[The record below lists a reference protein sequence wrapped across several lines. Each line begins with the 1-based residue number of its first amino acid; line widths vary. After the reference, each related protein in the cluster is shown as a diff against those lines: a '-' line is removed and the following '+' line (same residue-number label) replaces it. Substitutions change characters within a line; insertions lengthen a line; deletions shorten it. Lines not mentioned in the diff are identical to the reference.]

1 MSIYQLARLLPLP
14 EDELQ
19 QVLDYASTLSK
30 PEAVTHFNN
39 LLGDS
44 PAVIEFISTFNA
56 RRKDPASSAAAA
68 PASST
73 ASSSKSPAKAPSKA
87 QSRETPTSSKPAAA
101 ETIEP
106 VPKWNRG
113 PKKKKAALHTPEA
126 RRVDDYAG
134 PSGKAYSK
142 KDSDLEYISQR
153 SSAPSSNRP
162 SRPASP
168 TRPASI
174 KEPTVTAKAQP
185 AAKVEE
191 PTPKKTN
198 TTAGG
203 YLISD
208 GPSKSKAKS
217 TPVSRTSTPKPASS
231 GNVTKISISGG
242 VPMAGQSTAL
252 ADLDAAIRSLEIT
265 TNPTLDKDAKSRK
278 CNCVA
283 TRHPLQAAAPNCLSC
298 GKVICLKEG
307 LGPCTFCG
315 TPLLSSDEIQAMVR
329 ELKDERGKEK
339 MAANAA
345 AHRKADVAKTP
356 APFTPPRGLDNDA
369 PSLAE
374 AAAKAREHRD
384 KLLNFQAQNAR
395 RTTVRDE
402 ASDFDVSIAMSGTGN
417 MWATPEERAKELKR
431 QQKILREME
440 WNARPEY
447 EKRQQVISI
456 DLAGR
461 RVVKTVAPIQRPVTP
476 EEEDEAEEINSR
488 ALQETSGNK
497 NAGGAFSANPLLGVA
512 MRPVYDAKG
521 KGAGAEGRAS
531 RAKGWR
537 RVQDDLDNNEGVIL
551 DGGAQ
556 GLQAVGGDEPER
568 G

>member
-1 MSIYQLARLLPLP
+1 MSIHQLSRLLPLP
-14 EDELQ
+14 DDELQ
-19 QVLDYASTLSK
+19 QLLDYASTLSK
-30 PEAVTHFNN
+30 AEAVTHFSD

-44 PAVIEFISTFNA
+44 PLAVDFISTFNA
-56 RRKDPASSAAAA
+56 RRKAPTPTPTAPPASN
-68 PASST
+68 ASSN
-73 ASSSKSPAKAPSKA
+73 PPPKAA
-87 QSRETPTSSKPAAA
+87 KPAAA
-101 ETIEP
+101 ETIQP
-106 VPKWNRG
+106 VPKWTKP
-113 PKKKKAALHTPEA
+113 PKKKKAPLHALEA
-126 RRVDDYAG
+126 RKVDDYAG
-134 PSGKAYSK
+134 PTGKAYNK

-162 SRPASP
+162 SRPNSP
-168 TRPASI
+168 PRSSVN
-174 KEPTVTAKAQP
+174 EPTAAKAQP
-185 AAKVEE
+185 TTKVEA
-191 PTPKKTN
+191 PTPKQN
-198 TTAGG
+198 TSTAGG

-208 GPSKSKAKS
+208 GPKKSKAKS
-217 TPVSRTSTPKPASS
+217 TPVSRTATPKPTSS
-231 GNVTKISISGG
+231 GNVTKILISGG

-265 TNPTLDKDAKSRK
+265 TNPTLEKDAKSRK

-283 TRHPLQAAAPNCLSC
+283 TRHPLQTAAPNCLSC
-298 GKVICLKEG
+298 GKVICLREG

-329 ELKDERGKEK
+329 ELKDERGREK

-345 AHRKADVAKTP
+345 AHRRADVAKTP
-356 APFTPPRGLDNDA
+356 APFTPPRGPDGDA

-374 AAAKAREHRD
+374 AAAKARDHRD

-402 ASDFDVSIAMSGTGN
+402 ASDFDVSGAMSGTGS

-431 QQKILREME
+431 QQKIMREME
-440 WNARPEY
+440 WNARPDY

-456 DLAGR
+456 DLSGR
-461 RVVKTVAPIQRPVTP
+461 RVVRTVAPVERPVTP
-476 EEEDEAEEINSR
+476 EENEPEDADAGVPREA
-488 ALQETSGNK
+488 SGNK
-497 NAGGAFSANPLLGVA
+497 NAGGAFSANPLLGAV

-521 KGAGAEGRAS
+521 KGAEAEGRSS
-531 RAKGWR
+531 RSKGWR
-537 RVQDDLDNNEGVIL
+537 RVQDDLDNNEAVIL
-551 DGGAQ
+551 DGGAY

>member
-56 RRKDPASSAAAA
+56 RRKDPAPPAAA
-68 PASST
+68 PASS
-73 ASSSKSPAKAPSKA
+73 ASSSSKPAPKAPS
-87 QSRETPTSSKPAAA
+87 RDTPTSSKLAAAA

-106 VPKWNRG
+106 APKWNRG
-113 PKKKKAALHTPEA
+113 QKKKKAALHTPEA
-126 RRVDDYAG
+126 RKVDDYAG
-134 PSGKAYSK
+134 PAGKAYNK

-153 SSAPSSNRP
+153 SSAPSSSRP

-168 TRPASI
+168 ARPPSI
-174 KEPTVTAKAQP
+174 REPTVTVKEQP
-185 AAKVEE
+185 PTKIEE
-191 PTPKKTN
+191 PTPKKTSS
-198 TTAGG
+198 TSGG

-217 TPVSRTSTPKPASS
+217 TPVSRTSTPKPANG

-402 ASDFDVSIAMSGTGN
+402 ASDFDVSIAMSGSGN

-476 EEEDEAEEINSR
+476 EEDEAEEPKSGV
-488 ALQETSGNK
+488 LQETSGNK
-497 NAGGAFSANPLLGVA
+497 NAGGAFSANPLLGAA

-521 KGAGAEGRAS
+521 KGADAEGRDS

>member
-1 MSIYQLARLLPLP
+1 MSIYQLAQLLPLP
-14 EDELQ
+14 DEELQ

-30 PEAVTHFNN
+30 PEAVTHFSN

-44 PAVIEFISTFNA
+44 PAVIDFISTFNG
-56 RRKDPASSAAAA
+56 RRKDPAAPAAA
-68 PASST
+68 PAPPT
-73 ASSSKSPAKAPSKA
+73 ASISKAPSKA
-87 QSRETPTSSKPAAA
+87 SKPAAS
-101 ETIEP
+101 ETIDA
-106 VPKWNRG
+106 VPKSTRG
-113 PKKKKAALHTPEA
+113 AKKKKAPIHVPEA
-126 RRVDDYAG
+126 RKVEDYAG
-134 PSGKAYSK
+134 PAGKAYNK

-162 SRPASP
+162 SRTASP
-168 TRPASI
+168 ARPTV
-174 KEPTVTAKAQP
+174 KEPTVKKAAQP
-185 AAKVEE
+185 TKVEA
-191 PTPKKTN
+191 PAPKQSN
-198 TTAGG
+198 STAAG

-208 GPSKSKAKS
+208 DPKKSKPKS
-217 TPVSRTSTPKPASS
+217 TPVSRTSTPKPANN

-265 TNPTLDKDAKSRK
+265 TNPTLEKDAKSRK

-283 TRHPLQAAAPNCLSC
+283 ARHPLQAAAPNCLSC

-329 ELKDERGKEK
+329 ELKDERGREK

-345 AHRKADVAKTP
+345 AHRRADVAKTP
-356 APFTPPRGLDNDA
+356 APFTPPRGLDSDA
-369 PSLAE
+369 PSLSE
-374 AAAKAREHRD
+374 AAAKARDHRD
-384 KLLNFQAQNAR
+384 KLLNFQAQNAK

-402 ASDFDVSIAMSGTGN
+402 AADFDVSGAMGGMGS

-431 QQKILREME
+431 QQKIMREME

-461 RVVKTVAPIQRPVTP
+461 RVIKTVAPVERPVTP
-476 EEEDEAEEINSR
+476 EEDETQDIDSGI
-488 ALQETSGNK
+488 LQETSGNK
-497 NAGGAFSANPLLGVA
+497 NAGGAFSANPLLGAV

-521 KGAGAEGRAS
+521 KGAEAEGRSS
-531 RAKGWR
+531 RSKGWR

-551 DGGAQ
+551 DGGAY

>member
-1 MSIYQLARLLPLP
+1 MSIHQLARLLPLP
-14 EDELQ
+14 DDELQ

-30 PEAVTHFNN
+30 PEAVTHFSN

-44 PAVIEFISTFNA
+44 PAVIDFISTFNA
-56 RRKDPASSAAAA
+56 RRKDPAPPAAA
-68 PASST
+68 PVPPAAST
-73 ASSSKSPAKAPSKA
+73 SKPPSKAPSKA
-87 QSRETPTSSKPAAA
+87 PKPAAA

-106 VPKWNRG
+106 VPKWNKQ
-113 PKKKKAALHTPEA
+113 PKKKKAPIHTPEA
-126 RRVDDYAG
+126 RKVDDYAG

-142 KDSDLEYISQR
+142 KDTDLEYISQR

-162 SRPASP
+162 SRPTSP
-168 TRPASI
+168 AKPSV
-174 KEPTVTAKAQP
+174 KEPTVTA
-185 AAKVEE
+185 AAPPPKVEA
-191 PTPKKTN
+191 PVPKQSN
-198 TTAGG
+198 STAGG

-208 GPSKSKAKS
+208 GPKKSKSKS
-217 TPVSRTSTPKPASS
+217 TPVSRTSTPKPTTG
-231 GNVTKISISGG
+231 GNVTKIAISGG

-265 TNPTLDKDAKSRK
+265 TNPTLDKDTKSRK

-283 TRHPLQAAAPNCLSC
+283 ARHPLQAAAPNCLSC

-329 ELKDERGKEK
+329 ELKDERGREK

-345 AHRKADVAKTP
+345 AHRRADVAKTP
-356 APFTPPRGLDNDA
+356 APFTPPRGVDTNA
-369 PSLAE
+369 PSLSE
-374 AAAKAREHRD
+374 AAAKARDHRD
-384 KLLNFQAQNAR
+384 KLLNFQAQNAK

-402 ASDFDVSIAMSGTGN
+402 AADFDVSNAMGGMGS

-431 QQKILREME
+431 QQKIMREME

-456 DLAGR
+456 DLSGR
-461 RVVKTVAPIQRPVTP
+461 RVVRTVAPVERPVTP
-476 EEEDEAEEINSR
+476 EEDETQDVDSGI
-488 ALQETSGNK
+488 LQETSGNR
-497 NAGGAFSANPLLGVA
+497 NAGGAFSTNPLLGAV

-521 KGAGAEGRAS
+521 KGAEAEGRGS
-531 RAKGWR
+531 HSKGWR

-551 DGGAQ
+551 DGGAY
-556 GLQAVGGDEPER
+556 GRQAVGGDEPEC

>member
-1 MSIYQLARLLPLP
+1 MSIYQLAQLLPLP
-14 EDELQ
+14 DEELQ

-30 PEAVTHFNN
+30 PEAVTHFSN

-44 PAVIEFISTFNA
+44 PAVIDFISTFNA
-56 RRKDPASSAAAA
+56 RRKDPAAPAAA
-68 PASST
+68 PAPPAAST
-73 ASSSKSPAKAPSKA
+73 SKAPSKA
-87 QSRETPTSSKPAAA
+87 SKPAAPA
-101 ETIEP
+101 TIDA
-106 VPKWNRG
+106 VPKSTRG
-113 PKKKKAALHTPEA
+113 PKKKKAAIHTPEA
-126 RRVDDYAG
+126 RKVDDYAG
-134 PSGKAYSK
+134 PAGKAYNK

-162 SRPASP
+162 SRTASP
-168 TRPASI
+168 ARPSI
-174 KEPTVTAKAQP
+174 KEPTVTKAAQP
-185 AAKVEE
+185 TKVEA
-191 PTPKKTN
+191 PVPKQSN
-198 TTAGG
+198 STAAG

-208 GPSKSKAKS
+208 GPKKPKPKS
-217 TPVSRTSTPKPASS
+217 TPVSRTSTPKPANS

-242 VPMAGQSTAL
+242 MPMAGQSTAL

-265 TNPTLDKDAKSRK
+265 TNPTLEKDTKSRK

-283 TRHPLQAAAPNCLSC
+283 ARHPLQAAAPNCLSC

-329 ELKDERGKEK
+329 ELKDERGREK

-345 AHRKADVAKTP
+345 AHRRADVAKTP
-356 APFTPPRGLDNDA
+356 APFTPPRGLDSDA
-369 PSLAE
+369 PSLSE
-374 AAAKAREHRD
+374 AAAKARDHRD
-384 KLLNFQAQNAR
+384 KLLNFQAQNAQ

-402 ASDFDVSIAMSGTGN
+402 AADFDVSGAMGGMGS

-431 QQKILREME
+431 QQKIMREME

-456 DLAGR
+456 DLSGR
-461 RVVKTVAPIQRPVTP
+461 RVVRTVAPVERPVTP
-476 EEEDEAEEINSR
+476 EEDEVQDVDSGI
-488 ALQETSGNK
+488 LQQTSGNK
-497 NAGGAFSANPLLGVA
+497 NAGGAFSANPLLGAV
-512 MRPVYDAKG
+512 MRPVYDTKG
-521 KGAGAEGRAS
+521 KGAEAEGRSS
-531 RAKGWR
+531 RSKGWR

-551 DGGAQ
+551 DGGAY

>member
-1 MSIYQLARLLPLP
+1 MSIYQLAQLLPLP
-14 EDELQ
+14 DEELQ

-30 PEAVTHFNN
+30 PEAVTHFSN

-44 PAVIEFISTFNA
+44 PAVIDFISTFNG
-56 RRKDPASSAAAA
+56 RRKDPAAPAAA
-68 PASST
+68 PAPPAAST
-73 ASSSKSPAKAPSKA
+73 SKA
-87 QSRETPTSSKPAAA
+87 S
-101 ETIEP
+101 
-106 VPKWNRG
+106 G
-113 PKKKKAALHTPEA
+113 PKKKKAPIHTPEA
-126 RRVDDYAG
+126 RKVEDYAG
-134 PSGKAYSK
+134 PAGKAYNK

-153 SSAPSSNRP
+153 SSAPNSNRP
-162 SRPASP
+162 SRTASP
-168 TRPASI
+168 ARPLI
-174 KEPTVTAKAQP
+174 KEPTVKKAAQP
-185 AAKVEE
+185 TKVEA
-191 PTPKKTN
+191 PAPKQSN
-198 TTAGG
+198 STAAG

-208 GPSKSKAKS
+208 DPKKSKPKS
-217 TPVSRTSTPKPASS
+217 TPVSR
-231 GNVTKISISGG
+231 G

-265 TNPTLDKDAKSRK
+265 TNPTLEKDAKSRK

-283 TRHPLQAAAPNCLSC
+283 ARHPLQAAAPNCLSC

-329 ELKDERGKEK
+329 ELKDERGREK

-345 AHRKADVAKTP
+345 AHRRADVAKTP
-356 APFTPPRGLDNDA
+356 APFTPPRGLDSDA
-369 PSLAE
+369 PSLSE
-374 AAAKAREHRD
+374 AAAKARDHRD
-384 KLLNFQAQNAR
+384 KLLNFQAQNAK

-402 ASDFDVSIAMSGTGN
+402 AADFDVSGAMGGMGS

-431 QQKILREME
+431 QQKIMREME

-461 RVVKTVAPIQRPVTP
+461 RVIKTVAPVERPVTP
-476 EEEDEAEEINSR
+476 EEDEAQYVDSGI
-488 ALQETSGNK
+488 LQETSGNR
-497 NAGGAFSANPLLGVA
+497 NAGGAFSTNPLLGAV
-512 MRPVYDAKG
+512 MRPIYDAKG
-521 KGAGAEGRAS
+521 KGAEAEGRSS
-531 RAKGWR
+531 RSKGWR

-551 DGGAQ
+551 DGGAY

>member
-1 MSIYQLARLLPLP
+1 MSIYQLAQLLPLP
-14 EDELQ
+14 DEELQ

-30 PEAVTHFNN
+30 PEAVTHFSN

-44 PAVIEFISTFNA
+44 PAVIDFISTFNG
-56 RRKDPASSAAAA
+56 RRKDPAAPAAA
-68 PASST
+68 PAPPAAST
-73 ASSSKSPAKAPSKA
+73 SKAPAKA
-87 QSRETPTSSKPAAA
+87 SKPAAS
-101 ETIEP
+101 ETIDA
-106 VPKWNRG
+106 VPRSTRG
-113 PKKKKAALHTPEA
+113 PKKKKAPIHTPEA
-126 RRVDDYAG
+126 RKVEDYAG
-134 PSGKAYSK
+134 PAGKAYNK

-162 SRPASP
+162 SRTASP
-168 TRPASI
+168 ARPLI
-174 KEPTVTAKAQP
+174 KEPTVKKAAQP
-185 AAKVEE
+185 TKVEA
-191 PTPKKTN
+191 PAPKQSN
-198 TTAGG
+198 STAAG

-208 GPSKSKAKS
+208 DPKKSKPKS
-217 TPVSRTSTPKPASS
+217 TPVSRTSTPKPANS

-265 TNPTLDKDAKSRK
+265 TNPTLEKDAKSRK

-283 TRHPLQAAAPNCLSC
+283 ARHPLQAAAPNCLSC

-329 ELKDERGKEK
+329 ELKDERGREK

-345 AHRKADVAKTP
+345 AHRRADVAKTP
-356 APFTPPRGLDNDA
+356 APFTPPRGLDSDA
-369 PSLAE
+369 PSLSE
-374 AAAKAREHRD
+374 AAAKARDHRD
-384 KLLNFQAQNAR
+384 KLLNFQAQNAK

-402 ASDFDVSIAMSGTGN
+402 AADFDVSGAMGGMGS

-431 QQKILREME
+431 QQKIMREME

-461 RVVKTVAPIQRPVTP
+461 RVIKTVAPVERPVTP
-476 EEEDEAEEINSR
+476 EEDEAQDIDSGI
-488 ALQETSGNK
+488 LQETSGNK
-497 NAGGAFSANPLLGVA
+497 NAGGAFSTNPLLGAV
-512 MRPVYDAKG
+512 MRPIWDAKG
-521 KGAGAEGRAS
+521 KGAEAEGRRS
-531 RAKGWR
+531 RSKGWR

-551 DGGAQ
+551 DGGAY

>member
-1 MSIYQLARLLPLP
+1 MSIYQLAQLLPLP
-14 EDELQ
+14 DEELQ

-30 PEAVTHFNN
+30 PEAVTHFSN

-44 PAVIEFISTFNA
+44 PAVIDFISTFNG
-56 RRKDPASSAAAA
+56 RRKDPTAPAAA
-68 PASST
+68 PAPPAAST
-73 ASSSKSPAKAPSKA
+73 SKAPSKA
-87 QSRETPTSSKPAAA
+87 SKPAAS
-101 ETIEP
+101 ETIDA
-106 VPKWNRG
+106 VPKSTRG
-113 PKKKKAALHTPEA
+113 QKKKKAPIHTPEA
-126 RRVDDYAG
+126 RKVEDYAG
-134 PSGKAYSK
+134 PAGKAYNK

-153 SSAPSSNRP
+153 SSAPSSSRP
-162 SRPASP
+162 SRTASP
-168 TRPASI
+168 ARPSV
-174 KEPTVTAKAQP
+174 KEPTVKKAAQP
-185 AAKVEE
+185 TKVEA
-191 PTPKKTN
+191 PAPKQSN
-198 TTAGG
+198 STAAG

-208 GPSKSKAKS
+208 DPKKSKPKS
-217 TPVSRTSTPKPASS
+217 TPVSRTSTPKPANN

-265 TNPTLDKDAKSRK
+265 TNPTLEKDAKSRK

-283 TRHPLQAAAPNCLSC
+283 ARHPLQAAAPNCLSC

-329 ELKDERGKEK
+329 ELKDERGREK

-345 AHRKADVAKTP
+345 AHRRADVAKTP
-356 APFTPPRGLDNDA
+356 APFTPPRGLDSDA
-369 PSLAE
+369 PSLSE
-374 AAAKAREHRD
+374 AAAKARDHRD
-384 KLLNFQAQNAR
+384 KLLNFQAQNAK

-402 ASDFDVSIAMSGTGN
+402 AADFDVSGAMGGMGS

-431 QQKILREME
+431 QQKIMREME

-461 RVVKTVAPIQRPVTP
+461 RVIKTVAPVERPVTP
-476 EEEDEAEEINSR
+476 EEDEAQDVDSGI
-488 ALQETSGNK
+488 LQETSGNR
-497 NAGGAFSANPLLGVA
+497 NAGGAFSTNPLLGAV
-512 MRPVYDAKG
+512 MRPIYDAKG
-521 KGAGAEGRAS
+521 KGAEAEGRSS
-531 RAKGWR
+531 RSKGWR

-551 DGGAQ
+551 DGGAY

>member
-1 MSIYQLARLLPLP
+1 MSIRQLSHLLPLP
-14 EDELQ
+14 DDELQ

-30 PEAVTHFNN
+30 PEAVTHFSN

-44 PAVIEFISTFNA
+44 PLAIDFISTFNA
-56 RRKDPASSAAAA
+56 RRKDPSAPRPPAA
-68 PASST
+68 PVPS
-73 ASSSKSPAKAPSKA
+73 ASSSTSKASSKA
-87 QSRETPTSSKPAAA
+87 QKPAAA
-101 ETIEP
+101 ETIES
-106 VPKWNRG
+106 VPKWTKP
-113 PKKKKAALHTPEA
+113 PKKKKAPLHALEA
-126 RRVDDYAG
+126 RKVDGYAG
-134 PSGKAYSK
+134 PAGKAYSK

-162 SRPASP
+162 SRPNSP
-168 TRPASI
+168 PRPSI
-174 KEPTVTAKAQP
+174 NEPPVVKAQP
-185 AAKVEE
+185 TKVEA
-191 PTPKKTN
+191 PAPKQN
-198 TTAGG
+198 TSTASG

-208 GPSKSKAKS
+208 GLSKKSKPKS
-217 TPVSRTSTPKPASS
+217 TPVSRTPTPKPTNSS
-231 GNVTKISISGG
+231 GNVTKVSISGG

-265 TNPTLDKDAKSRK
+265 TNPTLDKDAKSRR

-283 TRHPLQAAAPNCLSC
+283 TRHPIQAAAPNCLSC

-329 ELKDERGKEK
+329 ELKDERGREK

-345 AHRKADVAKTP
+345 SHRRADVAKTP
-356 APFTPPRGLDNDA
+356 APFTPPRGLDSDA
-369 PSLAE
+369 PSLSD
-374 AAAKAREHRD
+374 AAAKARDHRD
-384 KLLNFQAQNAR
+384 KLLNFQAQNAQ

-402 ASDFDVSIAMSGTGN
+402 ASDFDVSGAMSGTGS

-431 QQKILREME
+431 QQKIMREME
-440 WNARPEY
+440 WNARPDY

-461 RVVKTVAPIQRPVTP
+461 RVVRTVAPIERPVTP
-476 EEEDEAEEINSR
+476 EEDEPEDIYTR
-488 ALQETSGNK
+488 VLQETSGNK
-497 NAGGAFSANPLLGVA
+497 NVGGAFSANPLLGAA
-512 MRPVYDAKG
+512 MRPIYDAKG
-521 KGAGAEGRAS
+521 KGGEAEGRDS
-531 RAKGWR
+531 RSKGWR

-551 DGGAQ
+551 DGGAYGSQ
-556 GLQAVGGDEPER
+556 GVGGDEPGR

>member
-1 MSIYQLARLLPLP
+1 MSIYQLAQLLPLP
-14 EDELQ
+14 DEELQ

-30 PEAVTHFNN
+30 PEAVTHFSN

-44 PAVIEFISTFNA
+44 PAVIDFISTFNA
-56 RRKDPASSAAAA
+56 RRKDPAAPAAA
-68 PASST
+68 PAPPAAST
-73 ASSSKSPAKAPSKA
+73 SKAPSKA
-87 QSRETPTSSKPAAA
+87 SKPATPA
-101 ETIEP
+101 TIDA
-106 VPKWNRG
+106 VPKSTRG
-113 PKKKKAALHTPEA
+113 PKKKKAAIHTPEA
-126 RRVDDYAG
+126 RKVDDYAG
-134 PSGKAYSK
+134 PAGKAYNK

-162 SRPASP
+162 SRTASP
-168 TRPASI
+168 ARPSI
-174 KEPTVTAKAQP
+174 KEPTVTKAAQP
-185 AAKVEE
+185 TKVEA
-191 PTPKKTN
+191 PVPKQSN
-198 TTAGG
+198 STAAG

-208 GPSKSKAKS
+208 GPKKPKPKS
-217 TPVSRTSTPKPASS
+217 TPVSRTSTPKPANS

-242 VPMAGQSTAL
+242 MPMAGQSTAL

-265 TNPTLDKDAKSRK
+265 TNPTLEKDTKSRK

-283 TRHPLQAAAPNCLSC
+283 ARHPLQAAAPNCLSC

-329 ELKDERGKEK
+329 ELKDERGREK

-345 AHRKADVAKTP
+345 AHRRADVAKTP
-356 APFTPPRGLDNDA
+356 APFTPPRGLDSDA
-369 PSLAE
+369 PSLSE
-374 AAAKAREHRD
+374 AAAKARDHRD
-384 KLLNFQAQNAR
+384 KLLNFQAQNAQ

-402 ASDFDVSIAMSGTGN
+402 AADFDVSGAMGGMGS

-431 QQKILREME
+431 QQKIMREME

-456 DLAGR
+456 DLSGR
-461 RVVKTVAPIQRPVTP
+461 RVVRTVAPVERPVTP
-476 EEEDEAEEINSR
+476 EEDEVRDVDSGI
-488 ALQETSGNK
+488 LQQTSGNK
-497 NAGGAFSANPLLGVA
+497 NAGGAFSANPLLGAV
-512 MRPVYDAKG
+512 MRPVYDTKG
-521 KGAGAEGRAS
+521 KGAEAEGRSS
-531 RAKGWR
+531 RSKGWR

-551 DGGAQ
+551 DGGAY

>member
-1 MSIYQLARLLPLP
+1 MSIYQLAQLLPLP
-14 EDELQ
+14 DEELQ

-30 PEAVTHFNN
+30 PEAVTHFSN

-44 PAVIEFISTFNA
+44 PAVIDFISTFNG
-56 RRKDPASSAAAA
+56 RRKDPTAPAAA
-68 PASST
+68 PAPPA
-73 ASSSKSPAKAPSKA
+73 ASISKAPSKA
-87 QSRETPTSSKPAAA
+87 SKPAAS
-101 ETIEP
+101 ETIDA
-106 VPKWNRG
+106 VPRSTRV
-113 PKKKKAALHTPEA
+113 PKKKKAPIHTPEA
-126 RRVDDYAG
+126 RKVEDYAG
-134 PSGKAYSK
+134 PAGKAYNK

-162 SRPASP
+162 SRTASP
-168 TRPASI
+168 ARPSV
-174 KEPTVTAKAQP
+174 KEPTVKKVAQP
-185 AAKVEE
+185 TKVEA
-191 PTPKKTN
+191 PAPKQSN
-198 TTAGG
+198 STAAG

-208 GPSKSKAKS
+208 DPKKSKPKS
-217 TPVSRTSTPKPASS
+217 TPVSRTSTPKPANS

-265 TNPTLDKDAKSRK
+265 TNPTLEKDAKSRK

-283 TRHPLQAAAPNCLSC
+283 ARHPLQAAAPNCLSC

-329 ELKDERGKEK
+329 ELKDERGREK

-345 AHRKADVAKTP
+345 AHRRADVAKTP
-356 APFTPPRGLDNDA
+356 APFTPPRGLDSDA
-369 PSLAE
+369 PSLSE
-374 AAAKAREHRD
+374 AAAKARDHRD
-384 KLLNFQAQNAR
+384 KLLNFQAQNAK

-402 ASDFDVSIAMSGTGN
+402 AADFDVSGAMGGMGS

-431 QQKILREME
+431 QQKIMREME

-461 RVVKTVAPIQRPVTP
+461 RVIKTVAPVERPVTP
-476 EEEDEAEEINSR
+476 EEEEAQDIDSGI
-488 ALQETSGNK
+488 LKETSGNR
-497 NAGGAFSANPLLGVA
+497 NAGGAFSTNPLLGAV
-512 MRPVYDAKG
+512 MRPIYDAKG
-521 KGAGAEGRAS
+521 KGAEAEGRSS
-531 RAKGWR
+531 RSKGWR

-551 DGGAQ
+551 DGGAY

>member
-14 EDELQ
+14 DDELQ

-30 PEAVTHFNN
+30 PEAVTHFSN

-56 RRKDPASSAAAA
+56 RRKDPAPPAAA
-68 PASST
+68 PASS
-73 ASSSKSPAKAPSKA
+73 ASSSSKPPAKAPSKA
-87 QSRETPTSSKPAAA
+87 PRKETPKASTPAAA
-101 ETIEP
+101 ETIEA
-106 VPKWNRG
+106 VPKWNKA
-113 PKKKKAALHTPEA
+113 PKKKKAAIHTPEA
-126 RRVDDYAG
+126 RKVDNYAG

-142 KDSDLEYISQR
+142 KDSDFEYISQR

-168 TRPASI
+168 TRPSST
-174 KEPTVTAKAQP
+174 KEPTVTAKVQP
-185 AAKVEE
+185 PAKVEA
-191 PTPKKTN
+191 PIPKKTAP
-198 TTAGG
+198 TAGG

-208 GPSKSKAKS
+208 GPNKSKAKS
-217 TPVSRTSTPKPASS
+217 TPVSRTSTPKPANS

-265 TNPTLDKDAKSRK
+265 TNPTLEKDGRSRK

-329 ELKDERGKEK
+329 ELKDERGREK

-345 AHRKADVAKTP
+345 SHRKADVAKTP

-369 PSLAE
+369 PSLAD

-384 KLLNFQAQNAR
+384 KLLNFQAQNAK

-402 ASDFDVSIAMSGTGN
+402 ASDFDVSSAMSGTGS

-461 RVVKTVAPIQRPVTP
+461 RVVKTVAPIQRPATP
-476 EEEDEAEEINSR
+476 EDDEEAEHLNSGV
-488 ALQETSGNK
+488 LQQTSGNR
-497 NAGGAFSANPLLGVA
+497 NAGGAFSTNPLLGAV

-521 KGAGAEGRAS
+521 KGADAEGRGS

-551 DGGAQ
+551 DGGAS
-556 GLQAVGGDEPER
+556 GLRTVGGDEPDR